1 MADSTSFVTQCLK
14 RFVAGELAGENQAVR
29 PGFVDDSHVG
39 VPPEYR
45 HESLRYSCSCPR
57 RQRGHLTSFAD
68 WSSLTPLQRRVRR
81 TAVRHQ
87 SSWSGQHRT
96 RYWRMSAIHSCVHRL
111 LDVLRAFDNFAEERI
126 GNAVI
131 GVHAVAYDG
140 ERLINDGNLAQ
151 DDFFF
156 VNDLA
161 RYRLRR

>member
-1 MADSTSFVTQCLK
+1 
-14 RFVAGELAGENQAVR
+14 
-29 PGFVDDSHVG
+29 
-39 VPPEYR
+39 
-45 HESLRYSCSCPR
+45 
-57 RQRGHLTSFAD
+57 
-68 WSSLTPLQRRVRR
+68 
-81 TAVRHQ
+81 
-87 SSWSGQHRT
+87 
-96 RYWRMSAIHSCVHRL
+96 MSAIHSCVHRL